1 MTIEAECCALKTGSW
16 GKPKSGE
23 AKLGSSKNEHAER
36 IAYKVASRDG
46 GTTYKIRMNA
56 FPCKNCIEFFL
67 KESKSGKSF
76 VFACEA
82 NDGSYAREAGYIA
95 TGEVLSADDEK
106 RLHGFLYMKSGLM
119 YAKQKPIAIKYS
131 NDDNVT
137 ITTTRCDTV
146 ADNRPPELISFPE
159 SNTPTKR

>member
-1 MTIEAECCALKTGSW
+1 MTIEAECCVLKAGSW

-23 AKLGSSKNEHAER
+23 AKLGSGKNEHAER
-36 IAYKVASRDG
+36 IAYKVARQDG

-76 VFACEA
+76 IFDCEA

-95 TGEVLSADDEK
+95 TGEILGAEEEK
-106 RLHGFLYMKSGLM
+106 KLHGFLYMKSGMM
-119 YAKQKPIAIKYS
+119 YAKEKIIAVEYAK
-131 NDDNVT
+131 DDSVT
-137 ITTTRCDTV
+137 IKTTRCATV
-146 ADNRPPELISFPE
+146 ADNRPPELIALPD